1 MTFSKDE
8 SILSTDAFTVVS
20 RGNYISITFWRTQRS
35 ITRTLDEMIDM
46 LDKTERRIAKLDK
59 AQKVS
64 QDLLK
69 MEINI

>member
-35 ITRTLDEMIDM
+35 ITLTLDEMIDM
-46 LDKTERRIAKLDK
+46 LEK
-59 AQKVS
+59 AQKFH
-64 QDLLK
+64 K
-69 MEINI
+69 IY